1 MPLNRPALLLD
12 ASPRGVQDA
21 RRWVVDTCRA
31 IGRDD
36 LVECAELGVSELVTN
51 ALLHGRPPIQVRV
64 RGTAEHPRV
73 EIRDASQ
80 EPPELP
86 RPSEPDD
93 DVLLTFGR
101 GLAIVARCS
110 DAWGADV
117 DAAGKIVWFVPAAEI
132 QAGDGAEGI
141 ITGVERRAPEPP
153 IDPVTIRL
161 EGVPV
166 PMFLGLAHHFDEL
179 RREVRLL
186 SLAARSVYPVAEDL
200 VSVFSSVDDGVR
212 SSAMRRQ
219 IEDALASDAPVVDID
234 LDIPRALVGPI
245 ARLIDLLD
253 LADEFC
259 HQQRLLS
266 LARTAEQRRFQQW
279 YLGEVVRQA
288 QGEEPRRFSGSGA
301 HSTSQRSAAS

>member
-1 MPLNRPALLLD
+1 MPLNRPALALD
-12 ASPRGVQDA
+12 AGPRGVQDA
-21 RRWVVDTCRA
+21 RQWVVDTCRA
-31 IGRDD
+31 IGRED

-51 ALLHGRPPIQVRV
+51 ALLHGRAPIQVRV
-64 RGTAEHPRV
+64 RGTREHPRV

-80 EPPELP
+80 EPPALP
-86 RPSEPDD
+86 RPEPEDD
-93 DVLLTFGR
+93 DLLLTFGR

-117 DAAGKIVWFVPAAEI
+117 DADGKVVWFVPAAEI
-132 QAGDGAEGI
+132 QDGDGAEGV
-141 ITGVERRAPEPP
+141 ITGVEEALHEPP
-153 IDPVTIRL
+153 LDPVSVRL
-161 EGVPV
+161 EGVPIA
-166 PMFLGLAHHFDEL
+166 LLQGLTHHFDEL

-200 VSVFSSVDDGVR
+200 AEVFRNVDEEVR

-219 IEDALASDAPVVDID
+219 FESAVSTHAEAVD
-234 LDIPRALVGPI
+234 LDLVVPRGLVGPI

-259 HQQRLLS
+259 RQQRLLS
-266 LARTAEQRRFQQW
+266 LARTADQRRFQQW

-288 QGEEPRRFSGSGA
+288 QGGTPQRWTGGGA
-301 HSTSQRSAAS
+301 VAAHRSAAS